1 VASSTSTAP
10 ELRTDARRNREAL
23 IAAAKTVFGR
33 QGVTASMEDVIRE
46 ASVGRGTLYR
56 HFPTREALFVAIMD
70 EQVAALRARADE
82 LLREPANWGALE
94 AWLRLYDASATAYP
108 GMSAHVASGLADD
121 SSPVAQACAPMKASF
136 SKVWR
141 RAQREGIVRDDLA
154 PRQLLT
160 LISSLPKDP
169 AKSRTDPGS
178 LQVVLDGLRRQH

>member
-23 IAAAKTVFGR
+23 IAAAKTVFSR

-46 ASVGRGTLYR
+46 AGVGRGTLYR

-70 EQVAALRARADE
+70 DQVAALRAGADE
-82 LLREPANWGALE
+82 LLREPANWEALE

-121 SSPVAQACAPMKASF
+121 SSPVAEACAPMKASF
-136 SKVWR
+136 TKVWR

-160 LISSLPKDP
+160 LISSLPRDT

-178 LQVVLDGLRRQH
+178 LQVVLDGLRRDQ